1 MAYSNP
7 EMAKRFIKQLATNSR
22 NDSIIV
28 SNTHSDW
35 RYYNTDILSIRD
47 NVIWFD
53 ATIHTHTTMTR
64 INSVLSMFHVHASV
78 RKSKCVVLDA
88 SGIVWY
94 TTKNVAIDMS
104 NGSIIS
110 GKISKCQD
118 RIQINGKTYNGR

>member
-7 EMAKRFIKQLATNSR
+7 EMAKRFIKQLATNSC

-78 RKSKCVVLDA
+78 RKGKCVVLDA